1 MVEGLGYPKSL
12 IAVEQPIDS
21 LPHAHTKT
29 KRRADIICFSKNGS
43 CELYP
48 LLLIE
53 CKAVPIS
60 ESVFRQ
66 VEGYNTEVKAFFFAV
81 ANQSDIFTCWFN
93 EKKERKTINYLP
105 TYQQLVKA
113 AYG

>member
-1 MVEGLGYPKSL
+1 MIEGLGYPKSL

-21 LPHAHTKT
+21 LPHSNIKT
-29 KRRADIICFSKNGS
+29 NRRADIICFSKNS
-43 CELYP
+43 SEELYP

-60 ESVFRQ
+60 EDVFRQ
-66 VEGYNTEVKAFFFAV
+66 VEGYNTVVKAFFFTV
-81 ANQSDIFTCWFN
+81 VNQTEIFTCWLN
-93 EKKERKTINYLP
+93 EQKERKTINYLP
-105 TYQQLVKA
+105 TYQQLIKA